1 MDEDV
6 DMDAPQIST
15 LREEVT
21 PPPPQRTGIRVKL
34 VVGKKNAGPTVTVPS
49 KRPHTEDEA
58 DEDEDQEDQ
67 LIDDED
73 EVSAKPSKVP
83 ARPAEATPKRKAP
96 VKRKS
101 KKTEKKGSEEKQEK
115 PVPPPPP
122 PSLPEEGFDPNH
134 ISLTVAPPV
143 EPVPAPPKAAKKKP
157 AVKKAPVK
165 LKVTKPPKVKNVLPQ
180 LADDAGVLSEGG
192 FTGTAASSPVT
203 THFANSPE
211 PELGDAPVEEINID
225 SLLLPVYPLPTKPFP
240 VQPPP
245 KISTGFAP
253 VMPLDRSGKK
263 VRVWRVANREIRGI
277 AGGRWFAHAWVG
289 EKDSEYA
296 GSKASEGALTIPK
309 LPAVLSA
316 SGKGK
321 GKVNKALSLTGTSR
335 SGSLVPEGPTIP
347 GIRNLTK
354 MRNSIQFPPPPSSE
368 AGDSDM
374 MGPG

>member
-49 KRPHTEDEA
+49 KRSHTEDED

-67 LIDDED
+67 LIDDD
-73 EVSAKPSKVP
+73 DDVSAKPSKAP
-83 ARPAEATPKRKAP
+83 ARPVETTPKRKAP

-101 KKTEKKGSEEKQEK
+101 KKIEKKGSEEKQEK
-115 PVPPPPP
+115 PVPLPPP

-143 EPVPAPPKAAKKKP
+143 EPASAPPKGMKKKP
-157 AVKKAPVK
+157 AAKKAPAK
-165 LKVTKPPKVKNVLPQ
+165 PKATKPPKVKNVLPQ

-203 THFANSPE
+203 THFANSPD
-211 PELGDAPVEEINID
+211 PELGDAPGEEINIEA
-225 SLLLPVYPLPTKPFP
+225 LLLPVYPLPTKPFP

-245 KISTGFAP
+245 KISSGFAP

-263 VRVWRVANREIRGI
+263 VRLWRVANREIRGI

-296 GSKASEGALTIPK
+296 GSKASEGSLTIPK

-347 GIRNLTK
+347 GVRNLTK
-354 MRNSIQFPPPPSSE
+354 MRNSMQFPPPPSSE

>member
-1 MDEDV
+1 MS
-6 DMDAPQIST
+6 I
-15 LREEVT
+15 
-21 PPPPQRTGIRVKL
+21 
-34 VVGKKNAGPTVTVPS
+34 
-49 KRPHTEDEA
+49 
-58 DEDEDQEDQ
+58 
-67 LIDDED
+67 
-73 EVSAKPSKVP
+73 
-83 ARPAEATPKRKAP
+83 
-96 VKRKS
+96 
-101 KKTEKKGSEEKQEK
+101 
-115 PVPPPPP
+115 
-122 PSLPEEGFDPNH
+122 
-134 ISLTVAPPV
+134 
-143 EPVPAPPKAAKKKP
+143 
-157 AVKKAPVK
+157 
-165 LKVTKPPKVKNVLPQ
+165 
-180 LADDAGVLSEGG
+180 GG

-225 SLLLPVYPLPTKPFP
+225 TLLLPVYPLPTKPFP

-296 GSKASEGALTIPK
+296 GSKASDGALTIPK

-347 GIRNLTK
+347 GARTLTK
-354 MRNSIQFPPPPSSE
+354 MRNSMQFPPPPSSE

>member
-34 VVGKKNAGPTVTVPS
+34 VVGKKSAGPTVTVPS
-49 KRPHTEDEA
+49 KRSHTEDEA

-67 LIDDED
+67 LIDDD
-73 EVSAKPSKVP
+73 DDVSAKPSKVP
-83 ARPAEATPKRKAP
+83 ARPVEATPKRKAP
-96 VKRKS
+96 VKRKA
-101 KKTEKKGSEEKQEK
+101 KKTEKKSSEEKQEK
-115 PVPPPPP
+115 PIPPPPAS
-122 PSLPEEGFDPNH
+122 SLPEEGFDPNH

-143 EPVPAPPKAAKKKP
+143 EPAPAPAKVVKKKP
-157 AVKKAPVK
+157 AAKKAPAK
-165 LKVTKPPKVKNVLPQ
+165 PKVTKPPKAKNVLPQ
-180 LADDAGVLSEGG
+180 LADDASVLSEGG

-211 PELGDAPVEEINID
+211 PELGDAPAEEINIEA
-225 SLLLPVYPLPTKPFP
+225 LLLPVYPLPTKPFP

-245 KISTGFAP
+245 KISSGFAP

-263 VRVWRVANREIRGI
+263 VRCWRVANREIRGI

-289 EKDSEYA
+289 EKDSEYS
-296 GSKASEGALTIPK
+296 GSKAGEGALTIPK
-309 LPAVLSA
+309 LPAMLSA

-335 SGSLVPEGPTIP
+335 SGSLVPEGPTLP
-347 GIRNLTK
+347 GVRNLTK
-354 MRNSIQFPPPPSSE
+354 MRNSMQFPPPPSSE

-374 MGPG
+374 MGPS